1 MGDLSYN
8 FSRSEFACKCGCGLD
23 RIDRDLV
30 DNLQQARQAIGIP
43 LPINCGCRCEAHNK
57 SVGGKVNSAH
67 LPFADDYLC
76 HAADLECSNSHEMFI
91 MLSDLIRRFRRI
103 ELGKTSKGNLWIHV
117 DNRRD
122 LLQEVIILEVRE
134 I

>member
-1 MGDLSYN
+1 VGDLSYH

-23 RIDRDLV
+23 AIDRDLV
-30 DNLQQARQAIGIP
+30 DNLEQSRTRVGIGY
-43 LPINCGCRCEAHNK
+43 PINCGCRCESHNK
-57 SVGGKVNSAH
+57 LVGGKDHSAH
-67 LPFADDYLC
+67 LPFTDGLC

-91 MLSDLIRRFRRI
+91 MVIDLIRRFRRI